1 VAELRELIEPDLGA
15 LQALIERCG
24 EYYLL
29 TTGSGPTSTA
39 ARDVWDAL
47 PPGLPRSA
55 KLTLGLFEPGLVA
68 IADVVRGWPRPGTW
82 LIGLLLLDPAVRG
95 RGTAARIVG
104 TIDARA
110 ADAGA
115 DRLRVAV
122 VPANTAALSF
132 WQRLGFGEVP
142 SAQRSAIAL
151 ERPVTRH

>member
-68 IADVVRGWPRPGTW
+68 IADVVRGWPRPD
-82 LIGLLLLDPAVRG
+82 LAHRPAATGSRRPRPRHG
-95 RGTAARIVG
+95 RG

-110 ADAGA
+110 EDAGA

-151 ERPVTRH
+151 ERPVTCH